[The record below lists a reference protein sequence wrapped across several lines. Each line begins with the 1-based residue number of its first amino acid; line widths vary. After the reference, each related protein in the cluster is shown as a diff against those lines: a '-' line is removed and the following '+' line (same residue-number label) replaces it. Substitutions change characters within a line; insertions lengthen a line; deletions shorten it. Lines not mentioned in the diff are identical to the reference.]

1 MNTGRPSFR
10 DPSGFCWSSQGR
22 VFRWVAPAE
31 VDGFDAFLA
40 SPLALRWM
48 KEGCLVSTRKLEAGE
63 EVALPAPAAG
73 PGRVYEHAR
82 LPFPSY
88 PHEWPPEMLYA
99 AGLLTA
105 RLAAEALAEGYGLKD
120 ATPYNILFKGSR
132 PVFVDWLSFE
142 KRRATDPVWKP
153 YAQFVRTFLLPLL
166 AYQRWGLSPAALF
179 TTHRDGIEPEMIY
192 RWCGYWRRL
201 QPPVLGWVSLPTW
214 LGRCGERP
222 DLYRERDLADP
233 DRARFVLQLTLN
245 RLPRALARVRPP
257 QGGTSAWSGY
267 MSSNSYDEAAFHQKE
282 SFVQQALT
290 EARPAR
296 VLDVGANTGHFSA
309 LAAAAGASVVAV
321 DADVPCMDD
330 LWRRSHDQDLDIL
343 PLVVNMARP
352 SPALG
357 WRNRE
362 CASFLERARGGFD
375 MVMMLAVLH
384 HLLVSERIPLDEVLD
399 LAAEM
404 TTDYLLIEWVAPEDE
419 MFRRIARGRDHLHA
433 GLNTVA
439 FETACRTRFE
449 ILRSIRIGG
458 NHRWLYWLRKR
469 AGAP

>member
-1 MNTGRPSFR
+1 
-10 DPSGFCWSSQGR
+10 
-22 VFRWVAPAE
+22 
-31 VDGFDAFLA
+31 
-40 SPLALRWM
+40 
-48 KEGCLVSTRKLEAGE
+48 
-63 EVALPAPAAG
+63 
-73 PGRVYEHAR
+73 
-82 LPFPSY
+82 
-88 PHEWPPEMLYA
+88 
-99 AGLLTA
+99 
-105 RLAAEALAEGYGLKD
+105 
-120 ATPYNILFKGSR
+120 
-132 PVFVDWLSFE
+132 
-142 KRRATDPVWKP
+142 
-153 YAQFVRTFLLPLL
+153 
-166 AYQRWGLSPAALF
+166 
-179 TTHRDGIEPEMIY
+179 
-192 RWCGYWRRL
+192 
-201 QPPVLGWVSLPTW
+201 
-214 LGRCGERP
+214 
-222 DLYRERDLADP
+222 
-233 DRARFVLQLTLN
+233 
-245 RLPRALARVRPP
+245 
-257 QGGTSAWSGY
+257 
-267 MSSNSYDEAAFHQKE
+267 
-282 SFVQQALT
+282 
-290 EARPAR
+290 
-296 VLDVGANTGHFSA
+296 
-309 LAAAAGASVVAV
+309 
-321 DADVPCMDD
+321 MDD